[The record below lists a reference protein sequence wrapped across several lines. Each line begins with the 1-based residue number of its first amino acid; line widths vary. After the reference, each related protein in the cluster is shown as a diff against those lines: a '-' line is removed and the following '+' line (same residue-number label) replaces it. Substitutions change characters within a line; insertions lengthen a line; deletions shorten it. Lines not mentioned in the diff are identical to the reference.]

1 MALTSTSR
9 LLAGAGERRRDRN
22 GAARWPL
29 PPISR
34 SVVIFAHDMSAAL
47 ASLVLA
53 FLLRESGHLIWADV
67 RFLVHGAP
75 LFLAPAGASFLA
87 FGLHRRIW
95 SHTSIGDLGAV
106 VKASTWAVLLFVAI
120 GLAADRMTEVPPAVS
135 VIQWLVLVVLLC
147 GTRLA
152 YRFAKTAARRAR
164 AGASRA
170 PITRDVPVLLY
181 GCGPM
186 ASLFVGAV
194 QSTPGTG
201 VRVVGII
208 EDSATPR
215 GRYVHDVPVLGEPKD
230 LDGIVADLA
239 VQGIHPQRLVMTRT
253 ADSLSPELRNF
264 AEHCSARHGV
274 ELHFLPDMLGVPA
287 GEVASAVASA
297 PSSCDRAYFRA
308 RRPVE
313 VSVSALALLV
323 LMPLLGFIALVV
335 LVDQGRPILFRQLR
349 PGQGMRPFTLY
360 KFRTMRRPCDA
371 RGVPLPDLERTSLIG
386 RVLRRSRLDELP
398 QLFNVLRGEM
408 SLIGPRPL
416 LPRDLPDRVTD
427 RIAIRPGITGW
438 AQVNGAHRLSVEER
452 SALDSWYL
460 RNAGPLLDLRIV
472 GRTLKVMAFGEGVD
486 RLELEQAAADDTGRQ
501 RLLLVNRFFHPDTS
515 ATGQLLTDLA
525 DALDTRGFAV
535 TVLAGRH
542 SYLNTGA
549 VLPARAWRAGIEVC
563 RLRHTG
569 FGRFWLPGRALDC
582 ATFAAS
588 ALLAL
593 LTRARPGDVILA
605 KTDPPLMSVLAWLAA
620 RLTGARLV
628 NWCQDLFP
636 ETAAAIGLP
645 GARGPAGGA
654 LRALRNVSLRGAEM
668 NVALS
673 PGMVARLAAQG
684 VPRERL
690 TVIPNWADGELI
702 RPLAPR
708 DNPLRAAWG
717 LGERFVIGYSGNL
730 GRAHEVD
737 ALVELMTLLEDEPG
751 LAFLFIGA
759 GAGYRTLR
767 AAVAARRRDN
777 VVFRPYQDR
786 ARLPLSLTAPD
797 VHLVTLRPAWEGLVM
812 PSKLYGALA
821 AGRPVVFV
829 GDPAGDVARI
839 VGAGPGLVAS
849 PDRMPALAVQ
859 IRALRRDPERLARMG
874 AAARRAY
881 EASTKNASLDAWTRC
896 LRAAALPAAP
906 RPLPQAVA
914 AE

>member
-1 MALTSTSR
+1 MALTKTSP
-9 LLAGAGERRRDRN
+9 LLSGAGERRLDLKSTV
-22 GAARWPL
+22 RWPMPTL
-29 PPISR
+29 SR
-34 SVVIFAHDMSAAL
+34 SLVIFAHDLAAAL
-47 ASLVLA
+47 ASQVLA
-53 FLLRESGHLIWADV
+53 FLLRDGGQLIWADV
-67 RFLVHGAP
+67 RFLVHAVP
-75 LFLAPAGASFLA
+75 LFLALAGASFLA

-95 SHTSIGDLGAV
+95 SHTSISDLGAI
-106 VKASTWAVLLFVAI
+106 VKASTWAVLPFVAI
-120 GLAADRMTEVPPAVS
+120 GLAADRMPEVPPAVW
-135 VIQWLVLVVLLC
+135 VIQWLILVVLLC
-147 GTRLA
+147 GARLA
-152 YRFAKTAARRAR
+152 YRLAKAKARRAR
-164 AGASRA
+164 AGALRA
-170 PITRDVPVLLY
+170 PTAHDVPVLLY

-194 QSTPGTG
+194 QSTPGTHL
-201 VRVVGII
+201 RVVGII
-208 EDSATPR
+208 EDSGTPR
-215 GRYVHDVPVLGEPKD
+215 GRYVHDVPVLGEPQD
-230 LDGIVADLA
+230 LDRIVADLA

-253 ADSLSPELRNF
+253 AHGLSPEVRTF
-264 AEHCSARHGV
+264 AEHCSTRHGV
-274 ELHFLPDMLGVPA
+274 ELHFLPDILGVPA
-287 GEVASAVASA
+287 VALGSEPASAA
-297 PSSCDRAYFRA
+297 SSCERAYFRA

-313 VSVSALALLV
+313 VSLSALALLV
-323 LMPLLGFIALVV
+323 LMPLLGLIALVV
-335 LVDQGRPILFRQLR
+335 LADQGRPILFRQLR
-349 PGQGMRPFTLY
+349 PGRGMRPFTLY

-371 RGVPLPDLERTSLIG
+371 QGAPIPDPERISLVG
-386 RVLRRSRLDELP
+386 RVLRCSRLDELP
-398 QLFNVLRGEM
+398 QLLNVLRGEM

-416 LPRDLPDRVTD
+416 LPRDLPDRVTE

-452 SALDSWYL
+452 TALDSWYV

-472 GRTLKVMAFGEGVD
+472 CRTLKMMVFGGEQG
-486 RLELEQAAADDTGRQ
+486 RLEPEPARADETGRP
-501 RLLLVNRFFHPDTS
+501 RLLVVNRFFDPDTS
-515 ATGQLLTDLA
+515 ATSQLLTDLV
-525 DALDTRGFAV
+525 DALDVRGFAV

-549 VLPARAWRAGIEVC
+549 VLPARAWRAGIEVR

-569 FGRFWLPGRALDC
+569 FGRFSPPGRTLDA

-588 ALLAL
+588 AFLAL

-605 KTDPPLMSVLAWLAA
+605 KTDPPLVSVLAWLAA

-636 ETAAAIGLP
+636 ETAAAMGLRF
-645 GARGPAGGA
+645 ARGPVGGA
-654 LRALRNVSLRGAEM
+654 LRGLRNVSLRGAEM

-673 PGMVARLAAQG
+673 PGMAAHLATQG

-730 GRAHEVD
+730 GCAHEVD
-737 ALVELMTLLEDEPG
+737 PLVELMTLLEDEPG
-751 LAFLFIGA
+751 LVFLFIGA
-759 GAGYRTLR
+759 GVGYRTLR
-767 AAVAARRRDN
+767 AAVAQRRLEN

-786 ARLPLSLTAPD
+786 AQLPLSLTAPD
-797 VHLVTLRPAWEGLVM
+797 VHLVTLRPGWERLVM

-829 GDPAGDVARI
+829 GDPEGEVAKI
-839 VGAGPGLVAS
+839 VRDGPGLVAS
-849 PDRMPALAVQ
+849 PDRMPALAVE
-859 IRALRRDPERLARMG
+859 IRALRRDPQHLARMG

-881 EASTKNASLDAWTRC
+881 EAATRDMSLDAWTRC
-896 LRAAALPAAP
+896 LRAAALPAAA